1 MPGADLYFNVAFVV
15 VIVSLVVQGWSLTFA
30 ARKLDVALPRVTAP
44 VRRVELDLPGQLTLE
59 MVGYPVSASSAVM
72 NGGTVPRWARPA
84 FVIRNEAV
92 VMPVDAGLL
101 QVGDTAY
108 YLAPPTRAAQLDG
121 LFAEHAELLTS
132 DEPFFGEFL
141 FAGTVPLRELA
152 GFYALKLGPAMSA
165 MTIAALFASRF
176 DDSPEVGD
184 HLPLGTAVIVAR
196 EVSDGVVTRAG
207 LQLAATPEDAAI
219 STVRAVFAR
228 LRRVFG
234 LR

>member
-1 MPGADLYFNVAFVV
+1 ML
-15 VIVSLVVQGWSLTFA
+15 
-30 ARKLDVALPRVTAP
+30 TAP

-72 NGGTVPRWARPA
+72 NGGSVPRWARPA

-92 VMPVDAGLL
+92 VMPADAGPL
-101 QVGDTAY
+101 QVDDTAY
-108 YLAPPTRAAQLDG
+108 YLAPPTRATQLDG
-121 LFAEHAELLTS
+121 LFAEHTELLIS

-141 FAGTVPLRELA
+141 FAGTVPLKELA
-152 GFYALKLGPAMSA
+152 SFYALSLGPAMGA

-176 DDSPEVGD
+176 DDAPEVGD
-184 HLPLGTAVIVAR
+184 HLPLGPAVIVAR

-219 STVRAVFAR
+219 STVRAALVRF
-228 LRRVFG
+228 RRFLG